1 MIDLLTNREKAV
13 LSSVI
18 YHYIAT
24 ASPVSSRVI
33 AKKYGLDLS
42 SASIRNVM
50 ADLEEAGYLMH
61 PHTSAGRVPTSR
73 GYRLYVNNL
82 MHVEKLTSIVKRK
95 IRENVETFDKNIDYL
110 LAKTSQILGMISSQL
125 GVVIG
130 PSLDNAIFDKIS
142 LIDVAHDKLL
152 IVLSL
157 RTGII
162 KSIMVEILS
171 RLKPSELEE
180 TCRVLNERLSGLPV
194 QTIRETISE
203 RMQDAAYGNPD
214 IIRLFI
220 DSAYTFFQFDEK
232 KIYIE
237 GTKNIVEQPEFN
249 AQEKLIN
256 IIELIEKKDIVVH
269 LLSQTADSEGIE
281 IRIGEENNADFCKMF
296 SIVSTK
302 FSIGKHKGALGII
315 GPMRMWY
322 PKMVPL
328 VNYTAEVINRAL
340 N

>member
-1 MIDLLTNREKAV
+1 MFDLLTSREEAV

-18 YHYIAT
+18 HHYIAT
-24 ASPVSSRVI
+24 ARLVSSRII
-33 AKKYGLDLS
+33 AKKYGLNLS
-42 SASIRNVM
+42 SATIRNVM
-50 ADLEEAGYLMH
+50 ADLEEAGYLTH
-61 PHTSAGRVPTSR
+61 PHTSAGRVPTSK

-82 MHVEKLTSIVKRK
+82 MRVEKLTSRVKRK
-95 IRENVETFDKNIDYL
+95 IRENVDTFDKNVDFL
-110 LAKTSQILGMISSQL
+110 LAKTSQILGVISSQL

-130 PSLDNAIFDKIS
+130 PSLDDAIFDKIS

-162 KSIMVEILS
+162 KSVIVEIFS
-171 RLKPSELEE
+171 HFRPSELEE
-180 TCRVLNERLSGLPV
+180 TSRVLNERLSGLPV
-194 QTIRETISE
+194 QTIRETINE
-203 RMQDAAYGNPD
+203 RMHDVSYGNPE

-232 KIYIE
+232 KIYVG

-249 AQEKLIN
+249 AQEKLRN

-269 LLSQTADSEGIE
+269 LLNQRPDSDGIE
-281 IRIGEENNADFCKMF
+281 IKIGDENNADLCKTF

-302 FSIGKHKGALGII
+302 FSIGKHDGALGII

-328 VNYTAEVINRAL
+328 VDYTAEVINRVL